1 MLKVQSKK
9 SYLQISM
16 QKTSRMSFSSTD
28 EEEMEERRKQTEM

>member
-16 QKTSRMSFSSTD
+16 QTTSRMSFSSRD